1 MVRKYRS
8 KKQLKNNNFEALHQ
22 KIINLANKNLSMS
35 KQLKTGIVA
44 VTVIALFIWG
54 YSFLKGQNLFD
65 TGTRYFNV
73 EYANIAGLTKS
84 SLVTIN
90 GLKVGKV
97 DDIVFNKSSD
107 KKGHLVVRFSVE
119 NDILF
124 SKKSIVKIYS
134 PSPIGDSNLAIIPH
148 YEGEMAVSEDT
159 LQGEI
164 ESNLFTS
171 IGESLDPLQTKLERV
186 IVSADSLFKNLN
198 TILNLETQNSI
209 KTSVTNIESI
219 LEEVNKTIRSV
230 NGLID
235 TTSLDLKASIKNTK
249 LITENFSKISDTLV
263 NANIGNILKDAQ
275 GTITSVNLLL
285 EGISSGKGTAGKLV
299 TNDQLYNN
307 ISATTKELEELL
319 REIKLHPKRFVHF
332 SLFGKKATKYSPV
345 KDTLFSNKVIDK

>member
-148 YEGEMAVSEDT
+148 Y
-159 LQGEI
+159 
-164 ESNLFTS
+164 
-171 IGESLDPLQTKLERV
+171 
-186 IVSADSLFKNLN
+186 
-198 TILNLETQNSI
+198 
-209 KTSVTNIESI
+209 
-219 LEEVNKTIRSV
+219 
-230 NGLID
+230 
-235 TTSLDLKASIKNTK
+235 
-249 LITENFSKISDTLV
+249 
-263 NANIGNILKDAQ
+263 
-275 GTITSVNLLL
+275 
-285 EGISSGKGTAGKLV
+285 
-299 TNDQLYNN
+299 
-307 ISATTKELEELL
+307 
-319 REIKLHPKRFVHF
+319 
-332 SLFGKKATKYSPV
+332 
-345 KDTLFSNKVIDK
+345 